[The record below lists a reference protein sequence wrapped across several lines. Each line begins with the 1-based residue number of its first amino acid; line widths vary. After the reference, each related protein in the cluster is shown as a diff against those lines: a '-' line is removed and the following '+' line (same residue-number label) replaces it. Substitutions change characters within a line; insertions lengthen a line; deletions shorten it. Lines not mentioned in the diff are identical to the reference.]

1 MSFLER
7 IARSVGL
14 TVIDEDLS
22 IDEATRLISD
32 RAEQALN
39 DRASSHDKQTLIQ
52 TLQHKL
58 KSVKERLDIKVILT
72 VSSTGE
78 PRETAFLFSAFVYRC
93 SKVQRYSDPRN
104 LLFIR
109 QPTGP
114 LAISSFFISF

>member
-58 KSVKERLDIKVILT
+58 KSVKERLDIKVITTL
-72 VSSTGE
+72 
-78 PRETAFLFSAFVYRC
+78 Y
-93 SKVQRYSDPRN
+93 
-104 LLFIR
+104 
-109 QPTGP
+109 
-114 LAISSFFISF
+114 